1 MSKRKSECKFLSTP
15 SKNNHFYIFKS
26 LPIDFR
32 KCLSTQ
38 WENGVMEILYQEKFN
53 NVSVN
58 ILANTPLVYQNHK
71 WQQKV
76 IHFYNLERN
85 IVMPIDTRLSP
96 TQETTPHFMYLSKQR
111 KLYFEIDPENE
122 NLDLN
127 AWLRRQVRLGHSFY
141 DIMDNEMWIPRHK
154 DQIRSNDLVPR
165 VQEIEQLKKEN
176 LHLKSENAILYKERN
191 EYADLNNKYAD
202 LNNKYADLV
211 NKYVDLNEK

>member
-1 MSKRKSECKFLSTP
+1 
-15 SKNNHFYIFKS
+15 
-26 LPIDFR
+26 
-32 KCLSTQ
+32 
-38 WENGVMEILYQEKFN
+38 MEILYQEKFN
-53 NVSVN
+53 NISVN
-58 ILANTPLVYQNHK
+58 ILSNTPLDYQNHK

-76 IHFYNLERN
+76 KRFYNLERN
-85 IVMPIDTRLSP
+85 IVMLIAIQLSP